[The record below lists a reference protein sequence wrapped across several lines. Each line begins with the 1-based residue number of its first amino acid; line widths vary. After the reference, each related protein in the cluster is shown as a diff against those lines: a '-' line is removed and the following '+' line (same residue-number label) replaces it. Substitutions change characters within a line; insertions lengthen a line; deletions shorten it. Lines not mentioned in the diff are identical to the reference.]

1 MWVMKLQLSRTHRRQ
16 LLAWAAE
23 AGVYECCGL
32 LLGREDTVE
41 KIEMTSNVADNP
53 MCEFEI
59 DPLALIDAEKQAR
72 EGGPLILG
80 YFHSHPNGLAQP
92 SIKDAQMAAA
102 DGRRWLIIADG
113 QITSWRPVDNAPN
126 AAVSFELEGF
136 NEG

>member
-32 LLGREDTVE
+32 ILGREDTVE

-80 YFHSHPNGLAQP
+80 YFHSHPNGLAKP

>member
-1 MWVMKLQLSRTHRRQ
+1 MWGMKLQLSRIHQRQ

-41 KIEMTSNVADNP
+41 KVELTLNVADNP
-53 MCEFEI
+53 MYEFEI
-59 DPLALIDAEKQAR
+59 DPLALIAAEKRAR
-72 EGGPLILG
+72 QGGPSILG
-80 YFHSHPNGLAQP
+80 YFHSHPNGIAEP

-113 QITSWRPVDNAPN
+113 RITSWRPVGIAVN
-126 AAVSFELEGF
+126 AVSFELEGF